1 MIINEIFYSLQ
12 GEGSLLGV
20 PSVFVR
26 LAGCPLRCTWCDT
39 KYAWGES
46 AGEDM
51 SIEAV
56 KAKVLAFEVRHIVIT
71 GGEPLVNDELIA
83 LIDAIDDPSLHITI
97 ETSGIEYVANLKCD
111 LMSISPK
118 LSNSVAADSEEKPEA
133 QPLNIDAMQR
143 LIDEYDYQIKFVVD
157 SPDDLNEIASVIAK
171 LKNINP
177 YKIMLMP
184 QASTKVE
191 YVKKLPMVAEIAKNT
206 GFTLSPRLQVELWGN
221 SRGK

>member
-26 LAGCPLRCTWCDT
+26 IAGCPLRCKWCDT

-46 AGEDM
+46 AGEEM
-51 SIEAV
+51 SIEAI
-56 KAKVLAFEVRHIVIT
+56 AEKVLAFEIRHVVIT
-71 GGEPLVNDELIA
+71 GGEPMVNDELIA

-97 ETSGIEYVANLKCD
+97 ETSGIEYVGGLKCD

-118 LSNSVAADSEEKPEA
+118 LSNSVEANSGEKPEVE
-133 QPLNIDAMQR
+133 PLNIDAIQR

-157 SPDDLNEIASVIAK
+157 SPDDLNEIAGVIAK

-206 GFTLSPRLQVELWGN
+206 GFALSPRLQVELWGN